1 MSIDEMNETNVLT
14 MTVEVWVCCLLGP
27 VLSVAAAWQF
37 GDLLFPGSSSDL
49 LFLVLLLFWLPHGLG
64 LPMVLFQ
71 NVVDPPSG
79 RGLRRRVVSL
89 SFVGVAAASLFVP
102 LTF

>member
-1 MSIDEMNETNVLT
+1 MSARYLPNMLRKGTYPAQTGGHLRIEFA
-14 MTVEVWVCCLLGP
+14 
-27 VLSVAAAWQF
+27 SF
-37 GDLLFPGSSSDL
+37 SGSSSDL
-49 LFLVLLLFWLPHGLG
+49 LLLVVLLFWLPHGLG
-64 LPMVLFQ
+64 FPMLLFQ

-89 SFVGVAAASLFVP
+89 SFVGVAAAVLVVP

>member
-1 MSIDEMNETNVLT
+1 MLYPYLSSVGPLT
-14 MTVEVWVCCLLGP
+14 AEHARKKGFI
-27 VLSVAAAWQF
+27 S
-37 GDLLFPGSSSDL
+37 PGQPRDINP
-49 LFLVLLLFWLPHGLG
+49 LLFWLPHGLG

-71 NVVDPPSG
+71 NVVDPPPG